1 MKKQHSIFLIPGILM
16 LGVVL
21 RMPFT
26 TLPTMLTDIA
36 QGLGVEVSSLGLLT
50 SLPLLMFAIFSSFA
64 TGFAGKIGLERLF
77 LVVLGLMVIGSG
89 IRVFNLPLLYLGT
102 LLLGAA
108 IAILNVLL
116 PSLIQA
122 NQPQRIGSLTTLYV
136 TAMGIATAVGS
147 SIAVPITQALS
158 WQGLVWVLTAICGL
172 ALLIWLPN
180 VRYNH
185 FLNNHPKSQST
196 GSSLWKNRQVWALII
211 FGGLQSLLFY
221 TCMTWLPTMASQ
233 AGLSGEEAGLLA
245 SIFSLISIPFSMVI
259 PSLTTRLAA
268 PHRRFMLGIVSL
280 AGLLGIAMLLFTV
293 KNFAYWLTIN
303 LLIGTAVSA
312 LFPYMMV
319 TFSMKT
325 SSPEKTAQLS
335 GLAQTGGYVLAA
347 FGPTLFGYSLQVFH
361 SWTPAILSLLG
372 LTLIMTIA
380 LFIVDSAE
388 NIL

>member
-1 MKKQHSIFLIPGILM
+1 MKKQHSIFLIPGIVM

-26 TLPTMLTDIA
+26 TLPTVLTDIA

-64 TGFAGKIGLERLF
+64 ARLASKFGLERLF
-77 LVVLGLMVIGSG
+77 FLVLVLMVLGSG
-89 IRVFNLPLLYLGT
+89 IRVLGLPFLYLGT
-102 LLLGAA
+102 LILGAA

-122 NQPQRIGSLTTLYV
+122 NQPHRIGTLTTLYV

-147 SIAVPITQALS
+147 SIAVPLTQSLS
-158 WQGLVWVLTAICGL
+158 WQGLIWVLTAVCVL
-172 ALLIWLPN
+172 ALLVWLPN
-180 VRYNH
+180 LAYNH
-185 FLNNHPKSQST
+185 RLEGQSRGQET
-196 GSSLWKNRQVWALII
+196 VKWWKNGKVWAIII

-233 AGLSGEEAGLLA
+233 AGLSGQDAGLLA
-245 SIFSLISIPFSMVI
+245 SIFSLISIPFSMIV

-268 PHRRFMLGIVSL
+268 PQRRVMLGLVAL
-280 AGLLGIAMLLFTV
+280 TGLVGVTMLLFAGPS
-293 KNFAYWLTIN
+293 FAYWLVIN

-312 LFPYMMV
+312 LFPYLMV
-319 TFSMKT
+319 TFSMKA

-347 FGPTLFGYSLQVFH
+347 FGPALFGYSVELFH
-361 SWTPAILSLLG
+361 SWTPAILILLV
-372 LTLIMTIA
+372 LTVVMVVA
-380 LFIVDSAE
+380 LYIVE
-388 NIL
+388 NTEEIL